1 MAKRESHRQA
11 LLKAVL
17 ADTGKVFLGTD
28 SAPHVD
34 AAKLQPCGCAGIF
47 NAPNTLACLAQ
58 LFEEHDALD
67 RLEAFTSLYGP
78 QFYRLPVNTDM
89 LTLVRHDAPQPTMA
103 PVTTEDGLVTVF
115 DPQIDIFWSVAD
127 SYEAR
132 RAD

>member
-1 MAKRESHRQA
+1 MLTPQSCS
-11 LLKAVL
+11 L
-17 ADTGKVFLGTD
+17 AGVPVF
-28 SAPHVD
+28 
-34 AAKLQPCGCAGIF
+34 F

-78 QFYRLPVNTDM
+78 KFYRLPVNTDM
-89 LTLVRHDAPQPTMA
+89 LTLVRHDAPQPIMA